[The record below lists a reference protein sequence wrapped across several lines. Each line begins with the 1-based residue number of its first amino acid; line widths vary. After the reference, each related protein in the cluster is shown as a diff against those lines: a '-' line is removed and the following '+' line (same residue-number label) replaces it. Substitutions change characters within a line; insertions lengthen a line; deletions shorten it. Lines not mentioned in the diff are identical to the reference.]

1 MHRSDVVVGLSDR
14 EMCSVLQKRV
24 AELEDK
30 NLKLRRKLNAVN
42 TWEDRKYP
50 DTDRDIL
57 CQVEKDTCVVGYFG
71 GKPKGYYSL
80 EGQPISVIRW
90 QEIILPEE

>member
-1 MHRSDVVVGLSDR
+1 
-14 EMCSVLQKRV
+14 VLQKRV

-57 CQVEKDTCVVGYFG
+57 CQVEKDMCVVGYFG

>member
-50 DTDRDIL
+50 NTDRYIL
-57 CQVEKDTCVVGYFG
+57 CQVEKDMCVVGYFG

>member
-1 MHRSDVVVGLSDR
+1 MHKSDVVVGLSYR

-30 NLKLRRKLNAVN
+30 NLRLRRKLNAVN
-42 TWEDRKYP
+42 TWEGHEYP
-50 DTDRDIL
+50 DTDRYIL

-80 EGQPISVIRW
+80 TGQPISVIRW